1 MLIYPQAGLIKTNVK
16 QCSANLFKLGK
27 KLHFYKYLTFLQIS
41 ILPSFKEANQVRLQY
56 TN

>member
-1 MLIYPQAGLIKTNVK
+1 MLIYPQAGLIKTNVM
-16 QCSANLFKLGK
+16 QCNANLFKLGK